1 MKRTEH
7 VEQDKRNMRK
17 RKQTKIPLDYT
28 LIMLIVILVVFGL
41 VMIYSTSY
49 YTATSKYGDPAHWV
63 IRQGIFAAV
72 GLVAMIGVSFFDY
85 HKFWKWSLWF
95 YIVVNVALVYV
106 LFFGVESNGA
116 RRWIGFG
123 SFTIQPSEIAKLMII
138 LCYAKLLSI
147 NINRLSNWRVA
158 VVISLVMA
166 VTVGLVGI
174 ENLSTAIILSAIIA
188 IMLYVASSKFKSVL
202 AVGVIAVIGG
212 LVLLFLSGKA
222 YRLARVTNFLDE
234 SEEVYQTQQSL
245 YAIGSGGLLGK
256 GLGQSLQK
264 LGFVPEAHNDMI
276 FSIICE
282 ELGFVGAIG
291 VILLYLTLLKRMY
304 KIAIEAKDVYG
315 ALIVVGSMA
324 HIGVQVFVNLG
335 VVTDSIPNTGVPLP
349 FISYGGS
356 SIVFLLIEM
365 GVVLSV
371 ARTVP
376 KEGS

>member
-1 MKRTEH
+1 
-7 VEQDKRNMRK
+7 
-17 RKQTKIPLDYT
+17 
-28 LIMLIVILVVFGL
+28 
-41 VMIYSTSY
+41 
-49 YTATSKYGDPAHWV
+49 
-63 IRQGIFAAV
+63 
-72 GLVAMIGVSFFDY
+72 
-85 HKFWKWSLWF
+85 
-95 YIVVNVALVYV
+95 
-106 LFFGVESNGA
+106 
-116 RRWIGFG
+116 
-123 SFTIQPSEIAKLMII
+123 MII

>member
-1 MKRTEH
+1 MKRTEQ

-85 HKFWKWSLWF
+85 HRFWKWSFWF
-95 YIVVNVALVYV
+95 YVVVNLALVYV

-116 RRWIGFG
+116 RRWIGIG

-138 LCYAKLLSI
+138 ICYAKLLSI

-158 VVISLVMA
+158 IVISLVMA

-202 AVGVIAVIGG
+202 AVGAIAVIGG
-212 LVLLFLSGKA
+212 LILLFLSGKA

-234 SEEVYQTQQSL
+234 SEEVYQTTQSL

>member
-123 SFTIQPSEIAKLMII
+123 SFTIKPSEIAKLMII

>member
-72 GLVAMIGVSFFDY
+72 GLVTMIGVSFFDY
-85 HKFWKWSLWF
+85 PKFWKWSLWF

>member
-335 VVTDSIPNTGVPLP
+335 VVTDSISNTGVPLP

>member
-49 YTATSKYGDPAHWV
+49 YTATSKYGNPAHWV

>member
-245 YAIGSGGLLGK
+245 YAIGSGGLIGK

>member
-85 HKFWKWSLWF
+85 HKFWKWSLLF

-202 AVGVIAVIGG
+202 VVGVIAVIGG

-315 ALIVVGSMA
+315 ALIVVGSMV

>member
-1 MKRTEH
+1 MKRTEQ

-85 HKFWKWSLWF
+85 HKFWKWSFWF
-95 YIVVNVALVYV
+95 YVVVNLALVYV

-116 RRWIGFG
+116 RRWIGIG

-138 LCYAKLLSI
+138 ICYAKLLSI

-158 VVISLVMA
+158 IVISLVMA

-202 AVGVIAVIGG
+202 AVGAIAVIGG

-234 SEEVYQTQQSL
+234 SEEVYQTTQSL

>member
-95 YIVVNVALVYV
+95 YVVVNLALVYV

-116 RRWIGFG
+116 RRWIGIG

-212 LVLLFLSGKA
+212 VILLFLSGKA

>member
-95 YIVVNVALVYV
+95 YIVVNLALVYV

-116 RRWIGFG
+116 RRWIGIG

-212 LVLLFLSGKA
+212 VILLFLSGKA

>member
-95 YIVVNVALVYV
+95 YVVVNLALVYV

-116 RRWIGFG
+116 RRWIGIG

>member
-376 KEGS
+376 KEGI

>member
-376 KEGS
+376 KEGN

>member
-72 GLVAMIGVSFFDY
+72 GLVTMIGVSFFDY

>member
-245 YAIGSGGLLGK
+245 YAIGSGGLIGK

-315 ALIVVGSMA
+315 ALIVVG
-324 HIGVQVFVNLG
+324 
-335 VVTDSIPNTGVPLP
+335 
-349 FISYGGS
+349 
-356 SIVFLLIEM
+356 
-365 GVVLSV
+365 
-371 ARTVP
+371 
-376 KEGS
+376 

>member
-85 HKFWKWSLWF
+85 HKFWTWSLWF